1 LRDESDGAVVT
12 GGGALAMV
20 SPTNAVTLTKLAA
33 VANLGACLGAVL
45 LATRMVFELH

>member
-1 LRDESDGAVVT
+1 VSGSKAV
-12 GGGALAMV
+12 
-20 SPTNAVTLTKLAA
+20 SLTKLAA